1 MKRVVTATEARIRFG
16 ELLRRVAENRES
28 VIVERGGKPQAVVL
42 SVSEYE
48 RLVEGQQGRN
58 EWKTLVA
65 EARDKIRAE
74 LGDREVTPPEDV
86 IAKTREE
93 RDEQLMGLH

>member
-1 MKRVVTATEARIRFG
+1 MVTATEARIRFG

-48 RLVEGQQGRN
+48 RLVEGQQDRN

-65 EARDKIRAE
+65 AAREKIQAE
-74 LGDREVTPPEDV
+74 LGDRELTPPEDV

-93 RDEQLMGLH
+93 RDAQLMGLR

>member
-48 RLVEGQQGRN
+48 RLVEGQQDRN

-65 EARDKIRAE
+65 EARDKIRFE
-74 LGDREVTPPEDV
+74 LGDRELTPPEDV

-93 RDEQLMGLH
+93 RDEQLIGLH